1 MPAPNRPPPLVLM
14 IHRPHGVEAYGG
26 YLSTAGFR
34 VAEAK
39 NGEHG
44 FDQAVALLPDF
55 IVLDFQLNGDLVAR
69 LKHHDT
75 TSKIP
80 IIALADLARL
90 GGVVPVL

>member
-1 MPAPNRPPPLVLM
+1 MPAPTRPPPLVLM

-26 YLSTAGFR
+26 YLTTAGFR

-39 NGEHG
+39 DGQHG

-55 IVLDFQLNGDLVAR
+55 IVLDFHLNGDLVAR

-80 IIALADLARL
+80 IIALAELARL
-90 GGVVPVL
+90 RGASPAV